1 MTSLPSGF
9 TGLQLNNRVDS
20 HGALPYDECPDLMS
34 GEVQRNCQSAFRQ
47 HMLKNTSID
56 ELLEAFVPTPKS
68 NQDGREAVEHFIANV
83 AFALSAPCGDYD
95 DLLEY
100 ILEKFEELD
109 PSLFRACYDTTRWI
123 LGQNPVNPYLAFK
136 KSSLENWGELNEAFS
151 VQDKLLQ
158 VAVIFDDVHMVDKIS
173 KSVFSRDFRKSL
185 CTALAKTVFDPLSSV
200 RGWADMTTP
209 SMMEVECR
217 ISRQAKALE
226 TTSFP
231 VASMGWELSG
241 HQLYKS
247 APEIAAQG
255 EFYPGQYNLDSLA
268 IRSKD
273 HGLRHI
279 PGYYELLIR
288 YPEVIEDCLAAAM
301 SDNPAIVP
309 VLIDDLHKAGVPG
322 HQILYKHIERRSPGE
337 YLDKIASANTLEQEY
352 VEDLLSS
359 SANQIRARKAH
370 GMAIDALL
378 AYVDPQHID
387 QCAKTDTQL
396 RAAYAFTGEKRYL
409 ERMSEGTVVDQL
421 GTDLGL

>member
-1 MTSLPSGF
+1 MTSLLTGF
-9 TGLQLNNRVDS
+9 AGLQLNNRMNSD
-20 HGALPYDECPDLMS
+20 GARPYDECPELIS
-34 GEVQRNCQSAFRQ
+34 GEVQRSCQSAFRQ
-47 HMLKNTSID
+47 HMLNNTGID
-56 ELLEAFVPTPKS
+56 DLLDAVASTPKS
-68 NQDGREAVEHFIANV
+68 ERDDREAVDIFIANV

-100 ILEKFEELD
+100 ILEKFAELD
-109 PSLFRACYDTTRWI
+109 ALLIRDCYDTIRWI
-123 LGQNPVNPYLAFK
+123 LDRNPINPYLAFK
-136 KSSLENWGELNEAFS
+136 NTSVENWLDLNEAFS
-151 VQDKLLQ
+151 VQDTLLQ
-158 VAVIFDDVHMVDKIS
+158 LAVIFDDAPMVEKIS

-185 CTALAKTVFDPLSSV
+185 CAALAKTVFDPLSSV
-200 RGWADMTTP
+200 RSWAEMTTP

-231 VASMGWELSG
+231 LASVGLDISG

-247 APEIAAQG
+247 APEIGTQCG
-255 EFYPGQYNLDSLA
+255 FYEGLYNMDSLA

-273 HGLRHI
+273 HGLRYI
-279 PGYYELLIR
+279 PGYYELLTR

-301 SDNPAIVP
+301 SDNPFMVQ
-309 VLIDDLHKAGVPG
+309 VLIEDLHKAGIPG

-337 YLDKIASANTLEQEY
+337 YLDKISSATTLTQEY
-352 VEDLLSS
+352 VGDLLSLS
-359 SANQIRARKAH
+359 GNQVRAVKAH
-370 GMAIDALL
+370 GMAIDSLL
-378 AYVDPQHID
+378 VFVDPQYVD

-409 ERMSEGTVVDQL
+409 ERMSEGAAGDQL

>member
-1 MTSLPSGF
+1 MTSLLTGF
-9 TGLQLNNRVDS
+9 AGLQLNNRMNSD
-20 HGALPYDECPDLMS
+20 GARPYDECPELIS
-34 GEVQRNCQSAFRQ
+34 GEVQRSCQSAFRQ
-47 HMLKNTSID
+47 HMLNDTGID
-56 ELLEAFVPTPKS
+56 DLLDAVASTPKS
-68 NQDGREAVEHFIANV
+68 ERDDREAVDIFIANV

-100 ILEKFEELD
+100 ILEKFAELD
-109 PSLFRACYDTTRWI
+109 ALLIRDCYDTIRWI
-123 LGQNPVNPYLAFK
+123 LDCNPINPYLAFK
-136 KSSLENWGELNEAFS
+136 NTSVENWLDLNEAFS
-151 VQDKLLQ
+151 VQDTLLQ
-158 VAVIFDDVHMVDKIS
+158 LAVIFDDAPMVEKIS

-185 CTALAKTVFDPLSSV
+185 CSALAKTVFDALSSV
-200 RGWADMTTP
+200 RSWAEMTTP

-231 VASMGWELSG
+231 LASVGLDISG
-241 HQLYKS
+241 HQLYKI
-247 APEIAAQG
+247 APEIG
-255 EFYPGQYNLDSLA
+255 TKCEFYEGLYNMDSLA

-279 PGYYELLIR
+279 PGYYELLTR

-301 SDNPAIVP
+301 SDNPFMVQ
-309 VLIDDLHKAGVPG
+309 VLIEDLHKAGIPG

-359 SANQIRARKAH
+359 SANQVRAGKAH

-387 QCAKTDTQL
+387 RCAKTDTQL

-409 ERMSEGTVVDQL
+409 ERMSEGTAVDQL
-421 GTDLGL
+421 GADLGL